1 MYLNDKILTGLMQY
15 CYNCGEKVEKSWNNC
30 PQCSS
35 NLTTMHYKIGS
46 QTKDTIP
53 SMITLPENYESSG
66 EEIVEVDEPSKTWDY
81 QPDEPMSLYKKFEYF
96 QVKIGFW
103 MIDNKIKAGLIL
115 LVLIGSIIAFNTQ
128 DEDEGIIVEY
138 TVTNYNCQNVEV
150 QYIDSNENV
159 QIIKNLA
166 EGETFEIEVAGF
178 ELNDL
183 VGVSGTN
190 RGTGYCTIIVN
201 MYSWLWV
208 DMQNHDTA
216 GEGESIGV
224 ANTL

>member
-1 MYLNDKILTGLMQY
+1 
-15 CYNCGEKVEKSWNNC
+15 
-30 PQCSS
+30 
-35 NLTTMHYKIGS
+35 
-46 QTKDTIP
+46 
-53 SMITLPENYESSG
+53 MISLPEILESSG
-66 EEIVEVDEPSKTWDY
+66 EEINEVDEPSKTGDY
-81 QPDEPMSLYKKFEYF
+81 QPYEPRSLSKKFDDF
-96 QVKIGFW
+96 QDKITYW

-115 LVLIGSIIAFNTQ
+115 LLLIGSSIALSTQ
-128 DEDEGIIVEY
+128 EEDEGIIVEY

-166 EGETFEIEVAGF
+166 EGDTFEIEVAGF
-178 ELNDL
+178 ERNDL
-183 VGVSGTN
+183 VGVSGIN

-208 DMQNHDTA
+208 DMQNYDTA